1 MTLQV
6 RTQYRIE
13 KPVHV
18 GLSMEK
24 AMVER
29 VDALDAHLG
38 KVGRSEVIR
47 RLVERGLE
55 TLDPD

>member
-1 MTLQV
+1 M
-6 RTQYRIE
+6 
-13 KPVHV
+13 HV

-38 KVGRSEVIR
+38 NVGRSEVIR
-47 RLVERGLE
+47 RLIERGLE
-55 TLDPD
+55 SLDPE